1 MRPIGTILIFEKII
15 LKFLEVKQRQTP
27 RKSTK
32 PVAMVCDSRYD
43 ILFCVEL
50 DLLYIRAGG
59 DLL

>member
-32 PVAMVCDSRYD
+32 PVAMVF
-43 ILFCVEL
+43 IGLETQ
-50 DLLYIRAGG
+50 
-59 DLL
+59 